1 MELQRW
7 GHLRVCSWIIYI
19 FPLLTEILEK
29 SAPERCWTVV
39 LIGYCFRDP
48 CRGQWPKYKHLSASE
63 LLTWRNFHSR
73 CACLGS
79 AELLGQQKKNKKK
92 VYANSDPL
100 AFWWIGTR
108 TQNQSMAQ
116 WLGWF
121 RIHWLEYIIPETTFR
136 RQWRRISIE
145 KFKFHSTAWGA
156 LQIQNQADNGILNI
170 QKAQICFF
178 FFFQDRM
185 ELGMPI
191 LFGRPESTDQADQE

>member
-79 AELLGQQKKNKKK
+79 AELLGQQKKKKQK
-92 VYANSDPL
+92 KSVRQFRPSCFLVNWDKNTKSIHGAVAGLVSYTLVGIYHPRNHISSPMETYLNRKIQIPFNS
-100 AFWWIGTR
+100 
-108 TQNQSMAQ
+108 
-116 WLGWF
+116 LGSASNTK
-121 RIHWLEYIIPETTFR
+121 P
-136 RQWRRISIE
+136 S
-145 KFKFHSTAWGA
+145 G
-156 LQIQNQADNGILNI
+156 
-170 QKAQICFF
+170 
-178 FFFQDRM
+178 
-185 ELGMPI
+185 
-191 LFGRPESTDQADQE
+191 